1 MNPDYRSIQRLLVAN
16 RGEIACRVMRSAR
29 ALGIGSVAVHSDID
43 RHARHVAEAD
53 IAVDLGG
60 AKPVDSYLRGDRII
74 AAALASGAQAIHPGY
89 GFLSENADFA
99 RACEEAGLL
108 FLGPPAAAID
118 AMGSKSAAK
127 ALMEEAGV
135 PLVPGYHGEAQDL
148 ETFRREA
155 GRIGYPV
162 LLKAA
167 AGGGG
172 KGMKVVEREAEL
184 AEALSSAQRE
194 AKAAFGDARMLV
206 EKYLLKPRHVEIQVF
221 ADRHG
226 HCLYLN
232 ERDCSIQRRH
242 QKVVEEAPAPG
253 LGAEL
258 RRAMGEAA
266 VRAAQAI
273 GYVGAGT
280 VEFLLDERGQFF
292 FMEMNTRLQVEH
304 PVTEAITGLDLVAWQ
319 IRVAR
324 GEALPLTQEQVPLNG
339 HAIEVRLY
347 AEDPEGG
354 FLPAS
359 GRLALYREAPA
370 GPGRRVD
377 SGVRE
382 GDEVSPFY
390 DPMLAKLIAW
400 GETREEARQRL
411 LAMLAETSVG
421 GLRTNLAFLRRI
433 LGHPA
438 FAAAELDTGF
448 IARHQDDLLPAPQAL
463 PEHFWQAAAEAWLQ
477 SEPGHRRDD
486 DPHSPW
492 SRNDGWRSAL
502 ARESD
507 LMLRCRDERRC
518 VRLRHAS
525 PSQYRLDGDDLVSRV
540 DGVTRRSAALRR
552 GRQLFLEWEGEL
564 LAIEAVDPIAEA
576 EAAHALQG
584 GLSAP
589 MNGSIVRVLVEPG
602 QTVEAGATL
611 VVLEA
616 MKMEHSIRAPTP
628 GSEGAVLQRGRT
640 GRGRHAAGGAGREPG
655 LTAKTRNSMNLP
667 KKVRLVEVG
676 PRDGLQNEKQP
687 IEVADKIRLVDDL
700 SAAGLDYIE
709 VGSFVSP
716 KWVPQM
722 AGSAEVF
729 AGIRQRPGVTYAALA
744 PNLKGFEAAL
754 ESGVKEV
761 AVFAAASEAFSQR
774 NINCSIRDSLER
786 FVPVLE
792 AARQHQVR
800 VRGYISCV
808 LGCPYDGDVDPRQVA
823 WVARE
828 LQQMGCYEVSLGDT
842 IGVGTAGATRR
853 LIEAVASEVPRER
866 LAGHFHDTYGQAL
879 ANIYASLLEGIAVFD
894 SSVAG
899 LGGCP
904 YAKGATGN
912 VASEDVLYLLN
923 GLEIHTGVDMHALV
937 DAGQRI
943 CAVLGKSNGSRAA
956 KALLAKA

>member
-60 AKPVDSYLRGDRII
+60 AKPADSYLRGDRII

-206 EKYLLKPRHVEIQVF
+206 EKYLLKPRHVEIQVL

-347 AEDPEGG
+347 AEDPEGD

-359 GRLALYREAPA
+359 GRLMLYREAAA

-411 LAMLAETSVG
+411 LAMLAKTSVG

-576 EAAHALQG
+576 EAAHAHQG

-616 MKMEHSIRAPTP
+616 MKMEHSIRAPHA
-628 GSEGAVLQRGRT
+628 GVVKALYCSEG
-640 GRGRHAAGGAGREPG
+640 E
-655 LTAKTRNSMNLP
+655 
-667 KKVRLVEVG
+667 LVEEG
-676 PRDGLQNEKQP
+676 TP
-687 IEVADKIRLVDDL
+687 LVE
-700 SAAGLDYIE
+700 LDE
-709 VGSFVSP
+709 
-716 KWVPQM
+716 
-722 AGSAEVF
+722 
-729 AGIRQRPGVTYAALA
+729 
-744 PNLKGFEAAL
+744 N
-754 ESGVKEV
+754 
-761 AVFAAASEAFSQR
+761 
-774 NINCSIRDSLER
+774 
-786 FVPVLE
+786 
-792 AARQHQVR
+792 
-800 VRGYISCV
+800 
-808 LGCPYDGDVDPRQVA
+808 
-823 WVARE
+823 
-828 LQQMGCYEVSLGDT
+828 
-842 IGVGTAGATRR
+842 
-853 LIEAVASEVPRER
+853 
-866 LAGHFHDTYGQAL
+866 QA
-879 ANIYASLLEGIAVFD
+879 
-894 SSVAG
+894 
-899 LGGCP
+899 
-904 YAKGATGN
+904 
-912 VASEDVLYLLN
+912 
-923 GLEIHTGVDMHALV
+923 
-937 DAGQRI
+937 
-943 CAVLGKSNGSRAA
+943 
-956 KALLAKA
+956 

>member
-1 MNPDYRSIQRLLVAN
+1 MNPDYRSIQRILVAN

-60 AKPVDSYLRGDRII
+60 AKPADSYLRGDRII

-172 KGMKVVEREAEL
+172 KGMKVVEHEAEL

-253 LGAEL
+253 LGEEL

-359 GRLALYREAPA
+359 GRLALYREA
-370 GPGRRVD
+370 
-377 SGVRE
+377 
-382 GDEVSPFY
+382 
-390 DPMLAKLIAW
+390 
-400 GETREEARQRL
+400 
-411 LAMLAETSVG
+411 
-421 GLRTNLAFLRRI
+421 
-433 LGHPA
+433 
-438 FAAAELDTGF
+438 
-448 IARHQDDLLPAPQAL
+448 
-463 PEHFWQAAAEAWLQ
+463 
-477 SEPGHRRDD
+477 GHRRDD

-576 EAAHALQG
+576 EAAHAHQG

-616 MKMEHSIRAPTP
+616 MKMEHSIRAPHA
-628 GSEGAVLQRGRT
+628 GVVKALYCSEG
-640 GRGRHAAGGAGREPG
+640 E
-655 LTAKTRNSMNLP
+655 
-667 KKVRLVEVG
+667 LVEEG
-676 PRDGLQNEKQP
+676 TP
-687 IEVADKIRLVDDL
+687 LVE
-700 SAAGLDYIE
+700 LDE
-709 VGSFVSP
+709 
-716 KWVPQM
+716 
-722 AGSAEVF
+722 
-729 AGIRQRPGVTYAALA
+729 
-744 PNLKGFEAAL
+744 N
-754 ESGVKEV
+754 
-761 AVFAAASEAFSQR
+761 
-774 NINCSIRDSLER
+774 
-786 FVPVLE
+786 
-792 AARQHQVR
+792 
-800 VRGYISCV
+800 
-808 LGCPYDGDVDPRQVA
+808 
-823 WVARE
+823 
-828 LQQMGCYEVSLGDT
+828 
-842 IGVGTAGATRR
+842 
-853 LIEAVASEVPRER
+853 
-866 LAGHFHDTYGQAL
+866 QA
-879 ANIYASLLEGIAVFD
+879 
-894 SSVAG
+894 
-899 LGGCP
+899 
-904 YAKGATGN
+904 
-912 VASEDVLYLLN
+912 
-923 GLEIHTGVDMHALV
+923 
-937 DAGQRI
+937 
-943 CAVLGKSNGSRAA
+943 
-956 KALLAKA
+956 